1 MKLIFISNIIDM
13 QLTPNFKIKETK
25 NIIKFFNDNTVGRI
39 STIDNDGFP
48 QVIPMNFVFANNFT
62 NNDEKTLDFQK
73 GKNKEIW
80 EKDIKIFN
88 NDSHS
93 HAIYM
98 HSHNRG
104 EKIDNLKRNPK
115 VGFEVDK
122 EICFL
127 PSYYF
132 HPTDASFADTLY
144 ISIVVK
150 GKASIV
156 TDNNEKAFA
165 MNSMM
170 KKYQKEG
177 KYTPLTKDMK
187 SIQYLT
193 VLKIDPEII
202 SGKYKIGQQW
212 STKYRAD
219 IAKKIIEREGTARA
233 KEILE
238 FMKINILS
246 NGELKS
252 TTDSITI

>member
-1 MKLIFISNIIDM
+1 M
-13 QLTPNFKIKETK
+13 QLTSKFKIKEIK
-25 NIIKFFNDNTVGRI
+25 DIIKFFNDNTVGRI
-39 STIDNDGFP
+39 CTIDNHGFP
-48 QVIPMNFVFANNFT
+48 QIIPMNFVFANNFT
-62 NNDEKTLDFQK
+62 SNVDKTLDFQK
-73 GKNKEIW
+73 GKNLELR
-80 EKDIKIFN
+80 EKYVKIFN
-88 NDSHS
+88 NNSHNY
-93 HAIYM
+93 AIYM

-150 GKASIV
+150 GMASIV

-165 MNSMM
+165 MNMMM

-177 KYTPLTKDMK
+177 EYTPLTKDMK

-193 VLKIDPEII
+193 VLKIDPENMN
-202 SGKYKIGQQW
+202 GKYKIGQQW

-238 FMKINILS
+238 YMKIKILS
-246 NGELKS
+246 NGELES
-252 TTDSITI
+252 TITTTTDSITI